1 MRHDLARPA
10 ICVIAGALAVVAAN
24 GAAALTYPDKP
35 IRLVCPIPP
44 GGTTDLVARLV
55 AQKLTESV
63 SQQVIVDNR
72 GGAGGI
78 IGTEMVARSAPDGY
92 TLLLGSMTTHA
103 INPAFHQNLTYDAV
117 RSFQPV
123 SRIIAAPQLLVV
135 HPSVAARSV
144 RELIALAKA
153 KPGQLTYATASMGT
167 APHLAFE
174 LLKGMAGVDI
184 VGVPYKGS
192 GPSIIDL
199 IGGQVQSMITGIV
212 VLMPHVKAGKLRALG
227 VTSPARAAVMP
238 ELPTIAESGVP
249 NFDVRVWF
257 GVFLPAG
264 TPRPVVML
272 LNERIRKIVEAP
284 DVRQRLIEQGAD
296 PVTDTPEEFG
306 AYVKTE
312 LARWTK
318 VVKDTG
324 ARIE

>member
-1 MRHDLARPA
+1 MPVQLKSLLPATLCALFPLA
-10 ICVIAGALAVVAAN
+10 C
-24 GAAALTYPDKP
+24 GAASADIYPYKP

-44 GGTTDLVARLV
+44 GGTTDLVARLL
-55 AQKLTESV
+55 AQKLTESLG
-63 SQQVIVDNR
+63 QQVIVDNR

-92 TLLLGSMTTHA
+92 TLLMGSMTTHA
-103 INPAFHQNLTYDAV
+103 INPAFHKNLSYDPV

-135 HPSVAARSV
+135 HPSVAAKSV
-144 RELIALAKA
+144 KELISLAKA

-167 APHLAFE
+167 APHLAYE
-174 LLKGMAGVDI
+174 LFKSMAGVDI

-192 GPSIIDL
+192 GPSIVDL
-199 IGGQVQSMITGIV
+199 VGGQVQSMITGIL
-212 VLMPHVKAGKLRALG
+212 VLMPHVKSGKLRALA
-227 VTSPARAAVMP
+227 VTSPARAPVMP
-238 ELPTIAESGVP
+238 ELPTVAESGLP
-249 NFDVRVWF
+249 GFDVRVWF
-257 GVFLPAG
+257 GAFLPAG
-264 TPRPVVML
+264 SPKSIVTL

-296 PVTDTPEEFG
+296 PVSDTPEQFG

-318 VVKDTG
+318 VVNDTG